1 MSNNQEDKSME
12 RKEQIFTDRYGNE
25 YTPRELVM
33 LGEGK
38 REILN
43 SYQGKKAGDWERD
56 GSGIR
61 KDRLSN
67 LYTHIGYV
75 MDEYGGEENFCE
87 SDEAILKFF
96 QWFRL
101 TLGILSDEKRK

>member
-1 MSNNQEDKSME
+1 ME
-12 RKEQIFTDRYGNE
+12 KKESIFTDRYGNE

-33 LGEGK
+33 LGEGM
-38 REILN
+38 REILI

-56 GSGIR
+56 TSGIR
-61 KDRLSN
+61 KDRLRN

-75 MDEYGGEENFCE
+75 LCDYGGEENFCE

-96 QWFRL
+96 QWFCL
-101 TLGILSDEKRK
+101 TLGILCDEKRK

>member
-1 MSNNQEDKSME
+1 M
-12 RKEQIFTDRYGNE
+12 KEQIFTDRYGNE

-75 MDEYGGEENFCE
+75 LCDYGGEENFCE

-96 QWFRL
+96 QWFCL
-101 TLGILSDEKRK
+101 TLGILCDEKRK

>member
-1 MSNNQEDKSME
+1 M
-12 RKEQIFTDRYGNE
+12 KEQIFTDRYGNE

-38 REILN
+38 REVLN

-101 TLGILSDEKRK
+101 PLGILSDEKRK

>member
-1 MSNNQEDKSME
+1 ME

-43 SYQGKKAGDWERD
+43 SYQCKRAGDWERD

-61 KDRLSN
+61 KDRISN

-96 QWFRL
+96 QWFCL
-101 TLGILSDEKRK
+101 TLGILCDEKRK

>member
-1 MSNNQEDKSME
+1 M
-12 RKEQIFTDRYGNE
+12 KEQIFTDRYGNE

-101 TLGILSDEKRK
+101 TLGILCDEKRK

>member
-1 MSNNQEDKSME
+1 ME

-38 REILN
+38 REVLT

-96 QWFRL
+96 QWFCL
-101 TLGILSDEKRK
+101 TLGILCDEKRK

>member
-1 MSNNQEDKSME
+1 M
-12 RKEQIFTDRYGNE
+12 
-25 YTPRELVM
+25 
-33 LGEGK
+33 
-38 REILN
+38 
-43 SYQGKKAGDWERD
+43 YQGKKAGDWERD

>member
-1 MSNNQEDKSME
+1 M
-12 RKEQIFTDRYGNE
+12 KEQIFTDRYGNE

-43 SYQGKKAGDWERD
+43 SYQCKRAGDWERD

-61 KDRLSN
+61 KDRISN

-75 MDEYGGEENFCE
+75 LDEYGGEENFCD
-87 SDEAILKFF
+87 SDEALQMIF
-96 QWFRL
+96 QWFM
-101 TLGILSDEKRK
+101 TVLGILSDEKRK

>member
-1 MSNNQEDKSME
+1 M
-12 RKEQIFTDRYGNE
+12 KEQIFTHRYGNE
-25 YTPRELVM
+25 YTPPELVM

-38 REILN
+38 REVLN

>member
-1 MSNNQEDKSME
+1 ME
-12 RKEQIFTDRYGNE
+12 KKEQIFTDRYGNE

-43 SYQGKKAGDWERD
+43 SYQCKRAGDWERD

-61 KDRLSN
+61 KDQLGN

-101 TLGILSDEKRK
+101 TLGILCDEKRK

>member
-1 MSNNQEDKSME
+1 ME
-12 RKEQIFTDRYGNE
+12 RKEQIFTDRYGND

-38 REILN
+38 REVLN

-75 MDEYGGEENFCE
+75 LGDYGGEENFCD
-87 SDEAILKFF
+87 SDEALQMIF
-96 QWFRL
+96 QWFM
-101 TLGILSDEKRK
+101 TVLGILSDEKRK

>member
-1 MSNNQEDKSME
+1 M
-12 RKEQIFTDRYGNE
+12 KEQIFTDRYGNE

-43 SYQGKKAGDWERD
+43 SYQCKRAGDWERD

>member
-1 MSNNQEDKSME
+1 M
-12 RKEQIFTDRYGNE
+12 KEQIFTDRYGNE

-75 MDEYGGEENFCE
+75 MDEYVVLPTSSLSIDPLPLLFHPPMQ
-87 SDEAILKFF
+87 LL
-96 QWFRL
+96 FR
-101 TLGILSDEKRK
+101 KRSTSVFRR

>member
-1 MSNNQEDKSME
+1 ME

-38 REILN
+38 REVLN
-43 SYQGKKAGDWERD
+43 SYQGKKAGEWERD

-61 KDRLSN
+61 TDRLSN

>member
-1 MSNNQEDKSME
+1 M
-12 RKEQIFTDRYGNE
+12 KEQIFTDRYGNE

-38 REILN
+38 HEVLN

>member
-43 SYQGKKAGDWERD
+43 SYQCKRAGDWERD

-61 KDRLSN
+61 KDRISN

-75 MDEYGGEENFCE
+75 LDEYGGEENFCD
-87 SDEAILKFF
+87 SDEALQMIF
-96 QWFRL
+96 QWFM
-101 TLGILSDEKRK
+101 TVLGILSDEKRK

>member
-1 MSNNQEDKSME
+1 ME

-38 REILN
+38 REVLN

-96 QWFRL
+96 QWFCL
-101 TLGILSDEKRK
+101 TLGILCDEKRK

>member
-1 MSNNQEDKSME
+1 ME
-12 RKEQIFTDRYGNE
+12 KKEQIFTDRYGNE

-43 SYQGKKAGDWERD
+43 SYQCKRAGDWERD

-61 KDRLSN
+61 KDRISN

-75 MDEYGGEENFCE
+75 LDENGGEENFCD
-87 SDEAILKFF
+87 SDEALQMIF
-96 QWFRL
+96 QWFM
-101 TLGILSDEKRK
+101 TVLGILSDEKRK

>member
-1 MSNNQEDKSME
+1 MKV
-12 RKEQIFTDRYGNE
+12 QIFTDRYGNE

>member
-38 REILN
+38 REVLN

>member
-1 MSNNQEDKSME
+1 M
-12 RKEQIFTDRYGNE
+12 QIFDRLRRCASNR
-25 YTPRELVM
+25 REV
-33 LGEGK
+33 
-38 REILN
+38 LN